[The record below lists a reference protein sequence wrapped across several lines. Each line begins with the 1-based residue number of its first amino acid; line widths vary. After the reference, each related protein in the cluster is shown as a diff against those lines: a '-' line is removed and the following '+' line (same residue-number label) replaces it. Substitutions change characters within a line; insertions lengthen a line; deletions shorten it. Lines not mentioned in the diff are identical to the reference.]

1 MQFKCSERTDNK
13 CLNLDFKTQI
23 RDEEEAA
30 RAVRSILGQEAAKE
44 AAAASSTTTSK
55 RGRRSAAAA
64 SKRSSP
70 KEESNKENRRRST
83 AAALGHRLQ
92 SSSAEDMVK
101 SGGGDVDVDDPET
114 HAVVEVQFVTNQV
127 PAKRVSAQLGE
138 IPDSQNSQKRSKMK
152 CICRVC

>member
-1 MQFKCSERTDNK
+1 MLEYII
-13 CLNLDFKTQI
+13 QI

-55 RGRRSAAAA
+55 RGRRSAAA
-64 SKRSSP
+64 SNRSPP
-70 KEESNKENRRRST
+70 KEESNKENRRRSN

-92 SSSAEDMVK
+92 SSAEDIVK
-101 SGGGDVDVDDPET
+101 SGGGGDVDVDDPET

-138 IPDSQNSQKRSKMK
+138 LPDYQTRSKIK
-152 CICRVC
+152 CICWVMNLYANSYSERTSCLPWQQ